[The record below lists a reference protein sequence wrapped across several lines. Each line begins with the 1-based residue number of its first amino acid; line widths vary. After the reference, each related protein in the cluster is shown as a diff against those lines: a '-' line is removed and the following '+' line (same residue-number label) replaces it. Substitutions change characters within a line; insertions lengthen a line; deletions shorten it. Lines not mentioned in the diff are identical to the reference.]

1 MRFSKALSRIKP
13 SASIAASQRAR
24 ELRAE
29 GRDIIALS
37 AGEPD
42 FDTPE
47 HIKQAAERA
56 MAAGKTKYPP
66 VSGIAELREAIVAKF
81 KRDNHLEYSTREV
94 MVSNGGKQ
102 VIVNALLATVDEGDE
117 VIIPAPYWVSYPE
130 MVNLCGGTPVI
141 VKSSAENGFK
151 LTGEQLEAAITPRT
165 KWLMFNS
172 PCNPSGAVYS
182 PAEIKALTDVLLE
195 HPQVGIISDDIYEH
209 LVYGDTRFAT
219 PVEVEPRL
227 RDRVLVVNG
236 LSKAYAMTGWRVG
249 FAAGPEA
256 LIKAMDKIQGQV
268 TSGVNSIAQWA
279 AVEAL
284 NGPQQFI
291 AEWQQVFQQRREL
304 VVSMLNDAEGIEC
317 QVPEGAF
324 YAYPSCAA
332 LIGRTTPEGQR
343 IESDEDFTK
352 ALLESEGVAL
362 VHGGAFG
369 LSPNFRV
376 SYAAAEEDLRNA
388 CERIQRFCAS
398 LS

>member
-42 FDTPE
+42 FDTPD

-56 MAAGKTKYPP
+56 MAEGKTKYPP

-81 KRDNHLEYSTREV
+81 KRDNHLDYSTREV

-151 LTGEQLEAAITPRT
+151 LTGEQLEAAITPNT

-182 PAEIKALTDVLLE
+182 REEIKALTDVLLA

-227 RDRVLVVNG
+227 RERVLVVNG

-268 TSGVNSIAQWA
+268 TSGVNTIAQWA

-291 AEWQQVFQQRREL
+291 GEWQQIFQQRREL

-332 LIGRTTPEGQR
+332 LIGRTTAQGQR
-343 IESDEDFTK
+343 IETDEDFTR
-352 ALLESEGVAL
+352 ALLEQEGVAL

-376 SYAAAEEDLRNA
+376 SYAASEDDLRHA

>member
-324 YAYPSCAA
+324 YAYPCCAA